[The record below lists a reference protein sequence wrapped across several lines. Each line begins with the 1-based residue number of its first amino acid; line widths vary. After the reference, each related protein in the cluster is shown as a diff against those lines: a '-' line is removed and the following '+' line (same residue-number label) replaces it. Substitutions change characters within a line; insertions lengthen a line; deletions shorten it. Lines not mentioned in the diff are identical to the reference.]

1 MQVWFLGF
9 WAFNT
14 TFNNVSVIYD
24 GQFPDKTT
32 DLPQVTDRLYHSIKY
47 MQEIKLLLFNAVC
60 FIEGENTNII
70 IFGLI
75 YHGLYPTTLKVSIT
89 PPMK

>member
-1 MQVWFLGF
+1 
-9 WAFNT
+9 
-14 TFNNVSVIYD
+14 
-24 GQFPDKTT
+24 
-32 DLPQVTDRLYHSIKY
+32 

-60 FIEGENTNII
+60 FIETENTNII

-75 YHGLYPTTLKVSIT
+75 YHGLNPTTLKMSIT